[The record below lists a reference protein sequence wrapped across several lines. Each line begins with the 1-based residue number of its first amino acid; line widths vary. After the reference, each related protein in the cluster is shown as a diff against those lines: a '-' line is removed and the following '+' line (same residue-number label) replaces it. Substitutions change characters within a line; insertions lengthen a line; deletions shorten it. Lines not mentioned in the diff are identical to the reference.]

1 MHTNA
6 VTAPSGLSDGPYDT
20 AVRGGS
26 GPSES
31 HPLQP
36 GPPPPRKGTGDDRT
50 ATALGDVA
58 WAAAVFPSNPPGV
71 KMGDCQCLTVVR
83 S

>member
-1 MHTNA
+1 MHTYA
-6 VTAPSGLSDGPYDT
+6 ATAPSGVIRRCLRQ

-31 HPLQP
+31 PPSQP
-36 GPPPPRKGTGDDRT
+36 GETPPRKGTDDNRT

-58 WAAAVFPSNPPGV
+58 WAAAGVLEPQGTSFWTVALWDPSR
-71 KMGDCQCLTVVR
+71 C
-83 S
+83 